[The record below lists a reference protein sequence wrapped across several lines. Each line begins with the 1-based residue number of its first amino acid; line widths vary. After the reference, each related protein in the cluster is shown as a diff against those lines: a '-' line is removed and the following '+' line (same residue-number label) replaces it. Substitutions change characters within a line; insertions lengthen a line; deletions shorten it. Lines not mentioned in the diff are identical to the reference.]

1 MRFIV
6 LFCALIGYSYGF
18 AQTTEIANLQKF
30 IAATV
35 QIPFAAKVANVQQ
48 NVEVRVTFK
57 DSTHFDTQ
65 IVLGLREDCDKEALR
80 VIGLVNAKNL
90 CAVLGAKKTGIIEIP
105 FFNDT
110 PFSNQY
116 GMATQYFDKNR
127 KILPT
132 ANQARYYR
140 QYAVDTLT
148 GDIRGNIEWFEIK
161 KKGNERIKIETVRI
175 DSSKRYRP
183 RFLEKPSDTL
193 RIFETY
199 LVGENPTPPIVAF
212 FENRKIRQR
221 TLDGRMY
228 LYYPNGRVSNAYEFN
243 NEEIGPKMVD
253 THWFYNG
260 QIAFVR
266 HRKQNEAVRY
276 VSVWDSTGR
285 QLVVD
290 GNGLDEYYEVS
301 GTATIKISGM
311 LKNGL
316 KEGLFKGTNGKGVVL
331 FEGFYSK
338 GNLVNGLSF
347 GRWERREQPL

>member
-1 MRFIV
+1 MRIYL
-6 LFCALIGYSYGF
+6 LFTLSLLSLIGFS
-18 AQTTEIANLQKF
+18 QTNDIANLQNF

-48 NVEVRVTFK
+48 NVAVRVTFD
-57 DSTHFDTQ
+57 DSTHFGTQ
-65 IVLGLREDCDKEALR
+65 IVIGLREDCDKEALR
-80 VIGLVNAKNL
+80 VVGLINARNL
-90 CAVLGAKKTGIIEIP
+90 RTVLGSKNSGIVEVP
-105 FFNDT
+105 FFNDA
-110 PFSNQY
+110 PFVYQA
-116 GMATQYFDKNR
+116 GKVIEHFDKDKKLTINLT
-127 KILPT
+127 K
-132 ANQARYYR
+132 AKYMR
-140 QYAVDTLT
+140 QYAVDSLT
-148 GDIRGNIEWFEIK
+148 GAIKGNIEWLEIK
-161 KKGNERIKIETVRI
+161 KKGNELIKAEAIVV
-175 DSSKRYRP
+175 DSTKRYRP
-183 RFLEKPSDTL
+183 RLLENPADTM

-228 LYYPNGRVSNAYEFN
+228 LYYPNGRVSNVYEFN
-243 NEEIGPKMVD
+243 NEEIEPKMVD

-266 HRKQNEAVRY
+266 HRKQNETARY

-301 GTATIKISGM
+301 GTAIIKISGM

-331 FEGFYSK
+331 FKGFYSK

-347 GRWERREQPL
+347 ERWERREQPL